1 MATIQLPPDFKDF
14 LKLLNEEKV
23 EYLLVGGYAV
33 GFHGYPRA
41 TKDMDIWVAV
51 NPENAERLVR
61 VFCRF
66 GFSPKSIS
74 PASFLNE
81 KKVIEMGIEPFRIDV
96 IMSISGENF
105 SECFAQKVEYIYEGI
120 TINLID
126 LEHLKSN
133 KRAAGRLRDLA
144 DVEELS

>member
-1 MATIQLPPDFKDF
+1 
-14 LKLLNEEKV
+14 LNEEKV

-66 GFSPKSIS
+66 GFSPTSIS
-74 PASFLNE
+74 PVQFLDE
-81 KKVIEMGIEPFRIDV
+81 KKVIQIGLEPFCIYV
-96 IMSISGENF
+96 IMSVSGLD
-105 SECFAQKVEYIYEGI
+105 FAQCFTQKINLFYEGI
-120 TINLID
+120 EVNLIN
-126 LEHLKSN
+126 LEHLKIN
-133 KRAAGRLRDLA
+133 KRAVGRLRDLA
-144 DVEELS
+144 DVDELP

>member
-41 TKDMDIWVAV
+41 TKDMDIWVAIS
-51 NPENAERLVR
+51 PENAERLVR

-66 GFSPKSIS
+66 GFSPKTVS
-74 PASFLNE
+74 PSSFLNE
-81 KKVIEMGIEPFRIDV
+81 RKVIEIGIEPFRIDV
-96 IMSISGENF
+96 IMSISGVSF
-105 SECFAQKVEYIYEGI
+105 SECYAQKVEFIYEGI

-126 LEHLKSN
+126 LEHLKDN
-133 KRAAGRLRDLA
+133 KRAVGRLRDLA